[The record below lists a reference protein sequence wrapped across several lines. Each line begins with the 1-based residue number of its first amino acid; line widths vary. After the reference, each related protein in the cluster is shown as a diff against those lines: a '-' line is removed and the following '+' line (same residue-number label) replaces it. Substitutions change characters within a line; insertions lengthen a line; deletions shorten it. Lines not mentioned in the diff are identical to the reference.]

1 MDPRGAAWRPALFPA
16 SSSGAGSPGAAVVSV
31 SIRSVRLAASGD
43 ADRGLVVR
51 VFWWLRGVSARAAQP
66 GGTVPDETS
75 AGERPLYKD
84 PDPEGMA
91 GGRTTSEP
99 PKR

>member
-1 MDPRGAAWRPALFPA
+1 MG
-16 SSSGAGSPGAAVVSV
+16 SGGDSIGFLLVAVAVIAIV
-31 SIRSVRLAASGD
+31 GLAVI
-43 ADRGLVVR
+43 LM
-51 VFWWLRGVSARAAQP
+51 LRRRKGAAQP

-75 AGERPLYKD
+75 GGERPLYKD

-91 GGRTTSEP
+91 GGRATSEP